1 MSQFA
6 PCNGKLKK
14 KKNRLKWYLWYVVIY
29 HYRFLF
35 LSRWTSQR
43 VSSSN
48 TSSAPNTSSA
58 VSIPLTMRATTRGR
72 TRILRAARGR
82 AGTGWL
88 SSRAVIPASAVP
100 EDLIA
105 QVS

>member
-1 MSQFA
+1 MKCKTF
-6 PCNGKLKK
+6 GKIDHCYDYCLLL
-14 KKNRLKWYLWYVVIY
+14 R
-29 HYRFLF
+29 R
-35 LSRWTSQR
+35 RWTSQR

-48 TSSAPNTSSA
+48 TSTAPNTSSA
-58 VSIPLTMRATTRGR
+58 VSNPLTMRATTRGR

-100 EDLIA
+100 EELIA
-105 QVS
+105 QVGK